1 MLKVRVGWRP
11 GVLSQSTK
19 CECKSTVHEGHSK
32 SCSSEHRNDQK
43 AKPPYCWAVCAKSL
57 QSCPTL
63 GNPMDCSPPGSSVH
77 GDSPGKNTEVGC
89 RAFFQGIFP
98 TQGSDRSL
106 LNLLNWWAGSW
117 PLVPPWKPVLL
128 IRRFECLDK
137 IPKQPQHSLKPKF
150 KPFTLFSSLREVR
163 KWLKKCLKSEETRSW
178 GWRKKPFP

>member
-1 MLKVRVGWRP
+1 M
-11 GVLSQSTK
+11 SQSTK

-89 RAFFQGIFP
+89 RALLQGILP
-98 TQGSDRSL
+98 TQRVNSGLPHCRQILYCLSHQGS
-106 LNLLNWWAGSW
+106 
-117 PLVPPWKPVLL
+117 
-128 IRRFECLDK
+128 
-137 IPKQPQHSLKPKF
+137 H
-150 KPFTLFSSLREVR
+150 R
-163 KWLKKCLKSEETRSW
+163 KNMESEEW
-178 GWRKKPFP
+178 WEAWRVSEVEIMFVAQTVKNLPAMRDT